1 MSRDRDRLSGLVRT
15 LAYSGDVNAVSRHS
29 RSRPALTA
37 HGALRVP
44 EVAVAFWLVKGLST
58 AMGEST
64 SDALVNSSLGAPVAV
79 VLGFA
84 AFAVALYL
92 QFKQAHYRAWSYW
105 LAVCGVG
112 VFGTMAADV
121 MHVALHVPY
130 TASTIFYAALLAAV
144 FISWQRTEKTLS
156 IHSIDTP
163 RREAFYW
170 AAVVATFAMG
180 TALGDF
186 TATTLKLGYLPSA
199 AMFAGI
205 ILIPLIG
212 WRVLHWNPVLCF
224 WSAYVVTRP
233 LGASIADGLAKPK
246 NISGMNLG
254 DGPVAGTLAAA
265 IILMVVYLSVTKKDV
280 QQEPAREGRPDQPG
294 GQPGQPGQF
303 DGGAGGSALPAATQ
317 QW

>member
-1 MSRDRDRLSGLVRT
+1 
-15 LAYSGDVNAVSRHS
+15 VNARSSHHS
-29 RSRPALTA
+29 RIPLTT

-44 EVAVAFWLVKGLST
+44 EVAAAFWLVKGLST

-79 VLGFA
+79 LLGFV
-84 AFAVALYL
+84 AFAGALTL
-92 QFKQAHYRAWSYW
+92 QFRQARYRAWSYW
-105 LAVCGVG
+105 LAVCMVG

-130 TASTIFYAALLAAV
+130 TASTIFYAAVLAAV
-144 FISWQRTEKTLS
+144 FISWQRTETTLS
-156 IHSIDTP
+156 IHSIDSP

-199 AMFAGI
+199 ALFAGL
-205 ILIPLIG
+205 ILIPLLG
-212 WRVLHWNPVLCF
+212 WRLLHWNPVLCF
-224 WSAYVVTRP
+224 WSAYVLTRP

-246 NISGMNLG
+246 NISGMGFG
-254 DGPVAGTLAAA
+254 DGPVAGVLVGL
-265 IILMVVYLSVTKKDV
+265 IVLMVAYLAVTKKDV
-280 QQEPAREGRPDQPG
+280 QREPAAAEPGDHPDAANG
-294 GQPGQPGQF
+294 GQSGP
-303 DGGAGGSALPAATQ
+303 SLPAASP